1 MDGDWLIQ
9 TLCMMGSVIGL
20 ALLVSMI
27 RRDGDNE
34 LRGFYIFMGLA
45 AVLIALLYIVADSRQ
60 KSEEVRKT
68 ATAADV
74 S

>member
-34 LRGFYIFMGLA
+34 LRGFYRGRLRKRKIKHAKPVA
-45 AVLIALLYIVADSRQ
+45 AVAMA
-60 KSEEVRKT
+60 
-68 ATAADV
+68 
-74 S
+74 